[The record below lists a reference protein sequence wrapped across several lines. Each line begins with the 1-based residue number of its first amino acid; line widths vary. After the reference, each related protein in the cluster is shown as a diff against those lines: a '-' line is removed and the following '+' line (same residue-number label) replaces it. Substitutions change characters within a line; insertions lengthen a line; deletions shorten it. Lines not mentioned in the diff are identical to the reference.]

1 VAIVIYSGVYMQL
14 CYIFRPDQK
23 IYGEIM
29 KRSKYY
35 FSSRIAM
42 AVSTF
47 LTIAIFSQEAQ
58 AVCNE
63 CGTVTDVKT
72 VTVEGQGSGLGA
84 VTGGVLGGV
93 VGHQVGGGR
102 GKDLA
107 TIGGVVGGAY
117 VGHQVEKKSK
127 SGTRYHVFVEMEDGT
142 SKTFKY
148 SSKTSYQV
156 GDRVKVKNG
165 KLIRA

>member
-1 VAIVIYSGVYMQL
+1 
-14 CYIFRPDQK
+14 
-23 IYGEIM
+23 M

-35 FSSRIAM
+35 LSSRITM
-42 AVSTF
+42 VISTF
-47 LTIAIFSQEAQ
+47 LTIAIFSQTAQ

-72 VTVEGQGSGLGA
+72 IKIEGQGSGVGA

-93 VGHQVGGGR
+93 VGHQVGSGR
-102 GKDLA
+102 GQDLA
-107 TIGGVVGGAY
+107 TIGGVLGGAY
-117 VGHQVEKKSK
+117 AGHQVEKKAK
-127 SGTRYHVFVEMEDGT
+127 SGVRYHVFVEMEDG
-142 SKTFKY
+142 SSQTFKY

-165 KLIRA
+165 KLIRG

>member
-1 VAIVIYSGVYMQL
+1 ML
-14 CYIFRPDQK
+14 CFCFNQK
-23 IYGEIM
+23 IYGGIM
-29 KRSKYY
+29 KRSKYFPSAQITMFISILLTTAY
-35 FSSRIAM
+35 FSQ
-42 AVSTF
+42 V
-47 LTIAIFSQEAQ
+47 AQ
-58 AVCNE
+58 AACNE
-63 CGTVTDVKT
+63 CGTVTDVKAIKT
-72 VTVEGQGSGLGA
+72 EGQGSGVGA

-127 SGTRYHVFVEMEDGT
+127 SGTRYHVYVEMEDGS

-156 GDRVKVKNG
+156 GDRVKVKND
-165 KLIRA
+165 KLTRP

>member
-1 VAIVIYSGVYMQL
+1 
-14 CYIFRPDQK
+14 
-23 IYGEIM
+23 M
-29 KRSKYY
+29 KRSKHY

-47 LTIAIFSQEAQ
+47 LTIAILSQEAQ

-165 KLIRA
+165 KLVRA

>member
-1 VAIVIYSGVYMQL
+1 
-14 CYIFRPDQK
+14 
-23 IYGEIM
+23 M

-42 AVSTF
+42 AVSAF
-47 LTIAIFSQEAQ
+47 LTIAILSQEAQ

-72 VTVEGQGSGLGA
+72 ITVEGQGSGVGA

>member
-1 VAIVIYSGVYMQL
+1 
-14 CYIFRPDQK
+14 
-23 IYGEIM
+23 M
-29 KRSKYY
+29 KRSKCYL
-35 FSSRIAM
+35 SSRITM
-42 AVSTF
+42 VISTF
-47 LTIAIFSQEAQ
+47 LSIAIFSQVAQ

-72 VTVEGQGSGLGA
+72 VKIEGQGSGVGA

-102 GKDLA
+102 GQDLA

-127 SGTRYHVFVEMEDGT
+127 SGIRYHVFVEDGS

-165 KLIRA
+165 KLTRA

>member
-1 VAIVIYSGVYMQL
+1 
-14 CYIFRPDQK
+14 
-23 IYGEIM
+23 M
-29 KRSKYY
+29 KRSKCYL
-35 FSSRIAM
+35 SPRVTI
-42 AVSTF
+42 VISTF
-47 LTIAIFSQEAQ
+47 LSIAVFSQAAQ

-72 VTVEGQGSGLGA
+72 VKIEGQASGVGA

-102 GKDLA
+102 GQDLA

-117 VGHQVEKKSK
+117 AGHQVEKKSK
-127 SGTRYHVFVEMEDGT
+127 SGFRYHVFVEMEDG
-142 SKTFKY
+142 SSQTFKY

>member
-1 VAIVIYSGVYMQL
+1 
-14 CYIFRPDQK
+14 
-23 IYGEIM
+23 M

-35 FSSRIAM
+35 FSSRITM
-42 AVSTF
+42 VISTV
-47 LTIAIFSQEAQ
+47 LTIAIFSQAAQGAQGAQ
-58 AVCNE
+58 AICNE

-72 VTVEGQGSGLGA
+72 IKIEGQGSGVGA

-102 GKDLA
+102 GQDLA
-107 TIGGVVGGAY
+107 TIGGLVGGAY

-127 SGTRYHVFVEMEDGT
+127 SGIRYHVLVEMEDGS

-148 SSKTSYQV
+148 SSRTSYQV

-165 KLIRA
+165 KLTRA

>member
-1 VAIVIYSGVYMQL
+1 
-14 CYIFRPDQK
+14 
-23 IYGEIM
+23 M

-35 FSSRIAM
+35 LSSRITM
-42 AVSTF
+42 AISTF
-47 LTIAIFSQEAQ
+47 LTVAIFSQAAQ

-72 VTVEGQGSGLGA
+72 VKIEGQGSGVGA

-102 GKDLA
+102 GQDLA
-107 TIGGVVGGAY
+107 TIGGLVGGAY

-127 SGTRYHVFVEMEDGT
+127 SGIRYHVLVEMEDGS

-165 KLIRA
+165 KLTRA

>member
-1 VAIVIYSGVYMQL
+1 
-14 CYIFRPDQK
+14 
-23 IYGEIM
+23 M

-47 LTIAIFSQEAQ
+47 LTIAILSQEAQ

-72 VTVEGQGSGLGA
+72 VTVEGQGSGVGA

-127 SGTRYHVFVEMEDGT
+127 SGTRYHVYVEMEDGT

-165 KLIRA
+165 KLIRG

>member
-1 VAIVIYSGVYMQL
+1 
-14 CYIFRPDQK
+14 
-23 IYGEIM
+23 M

-35 FSSRIAM
+35 FSFRIAM

-47 LTIAIFSQEAQ
+47 LTIAILSQEAQ

-72 VTVEGQGSGLGA
+72 VTIEGQGSGIGA

-127 SGTRYHVFVEMEDGT
+127 SGTRYHIFVEMEDGT

>member
-1 VAIVIYSGVYMQL
+1 
-14 CYIFRPDQK
+14 
-23 IYGEIM
+23 M
-29 KRSKYY
+29 KCSKYY
-35 FSSRIAM
+35 LSSRITM
-42 AVSTF
+42 AIFTS
-47 LTIAIFSQEAQ
+47 LSIAIFSQAAQ

-72 VTVEGQGSGLGA
+72 IKIEGQGSGVGA

-102 GKDLA
+102 GQDLA

-117 VGHQVEKKSK
+117 VGHQVEKKAK
-127 SGTRYHVFVEMEDGT
+127 SGFRYHVFVEMEDGS

>member
-1 VAIVIYSGVYMQL
+1 ML
-14 CYIFRPDQK
+14 CFHNQY
-23 IYGEIM
+23 IYGGIM

-35 FSSRIAM
+35 LSAQITMVISIL
-42 AVSTF
+42 
-47 LTIAIFSQEAQ
+47 LTATCFSQVVQ
-58 AVCNE
+58 AACNE
-63 CGTVTDVKT
+63 CGTVTDVKIIKI
-72 VTVEGQGSGLGA
+72 EGQGSGVGA

-107 TIGGVVGGAY
+107 TIGGVVSGAY

-127 SGTRYHVFVEMEDGT
+127 SGTRYHVYVEMEDG
-142 SKTFKY
+142 SSQTFKY

-165 KLIRA
+165 KLTRP

>member
-1 VAIVIYSGVYMQL
+1 
-14 CYIFRPDQK
+14 
-23 IYGEIM
+23 M

-42 AVSTF
+42 AVSAF
-47 LTIAIFSQEAQ
+47 LTIAILSQEAQ

-72 VTVEGQGSGLGA
+72 VTVEGQGSGIGA

>member
-1 VAIVIYSGVYMQL
+1 
-14 CYIFRPDQK
+14 
-23 IYGEIM
+23 M
-29 KRSKYY
+29 KRSKCYL
-35 FSSRIAM
+35 SPRVTI
-42 AVSTF
+42 VISTF
-47 LTIAIFSQEAQ
+47 LSIAVFSQAAQ

-72 VTVEGQGSGLGA
+72 VKIEGQASGVGA

-102 GKDLA
+102 GQDLA

-117 VGHQVEKKSK
+117 VGHQVEKKAK
-127 SGTRYHVFVEMEDGT
+127 SGIRYHVFVEMEDGS

>member
-1 VAIVIYSGVYMQL
+1 
-14 CYIFRPDQK
+14 
-23 IYGEIM
+23 M

-35 FSSRIAM
+35 LSSRIIM
-42 AVSTF
+42 VISIF
-47 LTIAIFSQEAQ
+47 LTIVTFSQAAQ

-72 VTVEGQGSGLGA
+72 VKIEGQGSGVGA

-102 GKDLA
+102 GQDLA

-117 VGHQVEKKSK
+117 VGHQVEKKAK
-127 SGTRYHVFVEMEDGT
+127 SGIRYHVFVEMEDGS

>member
-1 VAIVIYSGVYMQL
+1 
-14 CYIFRPDQK
+14 
-23 IYGEIM
+23 M

-35 FSSRIAM
+35 LSSRITM
-42 AVSTF
+42 VISTF
-47 LTIAIFSQEAQ
+47 LSIAFFSQAAQ
-58 AVCNE
+58 AICNE

-72 VTVEGQGSGLGA
+72 IKIEGDGSGVGA

-102 GKDLA
+102 GQDLA

-127 SGTRYHVFVEMEDGT
+127 SGFRYRVFVEMEDG
-142 SKTFKY
+142 SNKTFKY

-165 KLIRA
+165 KLIRS

>member
-1 VAIVIYSGVYMQL
+1 
-14 CYIFRPDQK
+14 
-23 IYGEIM
+23 M

-42 AVSTF
+42 AVSAF
-47 LTIAIFSQEAQ
+47 LTIAILSQEAQ

-63 CGTVTDVKT
+63 CGTVTDVRT
-72 VTVEGQGSGLGA
+72 VTVEGQGSGIGA

>member
-1 VAIVIYSGVYMQL
+1 
-14 CYIFRPDQK
+14 
-23 IYGEIM
+23 M

-42 AVSTF
+42 AVSAF
-47 LTIAIFSQEAQ
+47 LTIAILSQEAQ

-72 VTVEGQGSGLGA
+72 VTVEGQGSGVGA

-127 SGTRYHVFVEMEDGT
+127 SGTRYHV
-142 SKTFKY
+142 
-148 SSKTSYQV
+148 
-156 GDRVKVKNG
+156 
-165 KLIRA
+165 

>member
-1 VAIVIYSGVYMQL
+1 
-14 CYIFRPDQK
+14 
-23 IYGEIM
+23 M

-35 FSSRIAM
+35 LSAQITMFISIL
-42 AVSTF
+42 
-47 LTIAIFSQEAQ
+47 LTAAYFSQVAQ
-58 AVCNE
+58 AACIE

-72 VTVEGQGSGLGA
+72 INIEGQGSGVGA
-84 VTGGVLGGV
+84 VAGGVLGGV

-127 SGTRYHVFVEMEDGT
+127 SGTRYHVYVEMEDGS

-156 GDRVKVKNG
+156 GDRVKVMKG
-165 KLIRA
+165 KLTRA

>member
-1 VAIVIYSGVYMQL
+1 
-14 CYIFRPDQK
+14 
-23 IYGEIM
+23 M

-42 AVSTF
+42 AVSAF
-47 LTIAIFSQEAQ
+47 LTIAILNQEAQ

-72 VTVEGQGSGLGA
+72 VTVEGQGSGVGA

>member
-1 VAIVIYSGVYMQL
+1 
-14 CYIFRPDQK
+14 
-23 IYGEIM
+23 M
-29 KRSKYY
+29 KSSKYY

-47 LTIAIFSQEAQ
+47 LTIAILSQEAQ

-72 VTVEGQGSGLGA
+72 VTVEGQGSGVGA

-127 SGTRYHVFVEMEDGT
+127 SGTRYHVYVEMEDGT

-165 KLIRA
+165 KLIRG

>member
-1 VAIVIYSGVYMQL
+1 
-14 CYIFRPDQK
+14 
-23 IYGEIM
+23 M

-35 FSSRIAM
+35 LSSRITM
-42 AVSTF
+42 VISTF
-47 LTIAIFSQEAQ
+47 LSIAIFSQAAQ

-72 VTVEGQGSGLGA
+72 VKIEGQGSGVGA

-102 GKDLA
+102 GQDLA
-107 TIGGVVGGAY
+107 TIGGLVGGAY

-127 SGTRYHVFVEMEDGT
+127 SGIRYHVFVEMEDGS

-148 SSKTSYQV
+148 TSKTSYQV

>member
-1 VAIVIYSGVYMQL
+1 VLYAFFNTNQS
-14 CYIFRPDQK
+14 

-29 KRSKYY
+29 KPSKYY
-35 FSSRIAM
+35 LSSRITM
-42 AVSTF
+42 AIFTS
-47 LTIAIFSQEAQ
+47 LSIAIFSQAAQ

-72 VTVEGQGSGLGA
+72 IKIEGQGSGVGA

-93 VGHQVGGGR
+93 VGHR
-102 GKDLA
+102 
-107 TIGGVVGGAY
+107 VVGGAY
-117 VGHQVEKKSK
+117 VGHQVEKKAK
-127 SGTRYHVFVEMEDGT
+127 SGIRYHVFVEMEDGS